1 MPKTVLFTFSNE
13 AEQEQFL
20 LSYDKLVKK
29 SAASKS
35 SANDV
40 AVLQKAITN
49 ITLDP
54 ELQQEGQRATAV
66 FVSNKKI
73 YEGTLKDCKTRFQ
86 FEIGSHSGGV
96 EIKEKR
102 GDSWV
107 AIRSRKFQ

>member
-1 MPKTVLFTFSNE
+1 MSKTVLFTFASE
-13 AEQEQFL
+13 AEQERFVQ
-20 LSYDKLVKK
+20 SYNKLVKK
-29 SAASKS
+29 SATSKS
-35 SANDV
+35 LATDV
-40 AVLQKAITN
+40 AVLQEAMTN

-96 EIKEKR
+96 EIREKR
-102 GDSWV
+102 GESWV
-107 AIRSRKFQ
+107 TIRSRKFQ

>member
-1 MPKTVLFTFSNE
+1 MPKTVLFTFASE
-13 AEQEQFL
+13 GEQERFIQ
-20 LSYDKLVKK
+20 SYNKLVKK
-29 SAASKS
+29 SMVTKS
-35 SANDV
+35 LANDV
-40 AVLQKAITN
+40 AVLQDAITN

-73 YEGTLKDCKTRFQ
+73 FEGTLKDCKTRFQ
-86 FEIGSHSGGV
+86 YEIGSHSGGV

-107 AIRSRKFQ
+107 TIRSRKFQ